1 MRIPPPLKTG
11 DKIGIMAAARKITS
25 SELEKAIQIIKNHSF
40 EVELG
45 NSINVADNQ
54 FAGDDNLRANDLQQ
68 MLDNPDIKAI
78 IFARGGYGSVR
89 IIDKID
95 FSAFKKNPKWLV
107 GYSDI
112 TVFHCHINKNIG
124 VETLHASMP
133 INFAENT
140 EDSINTLFNTLR
152 GEKVNFTIPSNHNL
166 NRNGIAKAE
175 INGGNLSVLY
185 SLLGS
190 KSFPDLNG
198 KILFIE
204 DLDEYLYHID
214 RMMMA
219 LKRAGAFNNLAGLLV
234 GGMTKMNDNQISF
247 GKSAEE
253 IIRDVVDEYDFPIAF
268 GFPAGHFND
277 NRAIIMGG
285 KYKLDVDDEVNILS
299 VID

>member
-1 MRIPPPLKTG
+1 MKIPPSLKKG

-25 SELEKAIQIIKNHSF
+25 SELEKAIQIIKNQSF
-40 EVELG
+40 EVVLG
-45 NSINVADNQ
+45 NSINVANNQ
-54 FAGDDNLRANDLQQ
+54 FAGNDDLRANDLQQ
-68 MLDNPDIKAI
+68 MLNNPDIKAI
-78 IFARGGYGSVR
+78 LFARGGYGSVR

-95 FSAFKKNPKWLV
+95 FSIFKKNPKWLV

-140 EDSINTLFNTLR
+140 EDSINSLFSSLK
-152 GEKVNFTIPSNHNL
+152 GEKIIFNFPSNNIL
-166 NRNGIAKAE
+166 NRDGIAETE
-175 INGGNLSVLY
+175 IIGGNLSVLY
-185 SLLGS
+185 SLLAS

-214 RMMMA
+214 RMMVA
-219 LKRAGAFNNLAGLLV
+219 LKRAGAFNNLAGLIV
-234 GGMTKMNDNQISF
+234 GGMTMMNDNNIPF
-247 GKSAEE
+247 GKNAEE

-277 NRAIIMGG
+277 NRAIIMGA
-285 KYKLDVDDEVNILS
+285 KYKLQVSDNVSVMN